1 MLMKYFEDQWIK
13 INYNW
18 YEGAYEGIP
27 SHDNGLESTNRYIKD
42 FHTFRHRL
50 SLSQFLVC
58 LFNLVKNWSQDRN
71 ISITMDKYF
80 HESPPI
86 DTRLWT
92 YSFQFAQY
100 NLPIIS
106 GKSENLLFKS
116 YYFCSDKKL
125 AICAQFIQAHRKQEW
140 AHFTNYVDW
149 LTEVIKVDVHATDWK
164 LGKCSCSFFKKNYI
178 CSHLVGISIR
188 LGLCEAPSA
197 AQTVDVGK
205 HRGVG
210 RPTNVPEKSAWLEQ
224 PTNYVSQFTKISSSI
239 ATIATTDTIA
249 TTATTSDT
257 AVASVAPTAS
267 NSEINPPKLR
277 GRPPGSK
284 NKPKKN

>member
-1 MLMKYFEDQWIK
+1 MISENDENIDEFSQLPEFTPNKQL
-13 INYNW
+13 
-18 YEGAYEGIP
+18 
-27 SHDNGLESTNRYIKD
+27 SQESTQQSCQSSQSNEACND
-42 FHTFRHRL
+42 FEEPPSKRT
-50 SLSQFLVC
+50 
-58 LFNLVKNWSQDRN
+58 
-71 ISITMDKYF
+71 DK
-80 HESPPI
+80 
-86 DTRLWT
+86 R
-92 YSFQFAQY
+92 
-100 NLPIIS
+100 
-106 GKSENLLFKS
+106 
-116 YYFCSDKKL
+116 L
-125 AICAQFIQAHRKQEW
+125 AICAQFIQVHRKQEW

-188 LGLCEAPSA
+188 LGLCEAPST

-239 ATIATTDTIA
+239 ATIATT
-249 TTATTSDT
+249 ATTSDT

-284 NKPKKN
+284 NKPKKINMDKIKQMSRKY